1 MKLHPITKYFETSF
15 AFSLRFFTTCETEP
29 CNCHQNLN
37 VRVVFQKMRGY
48 KANQMHEI
56 KTRKSYKSARK
67 LKKKLN
73 LLNY

>member
-15 AFSLRFFTTCETEP
+15 TFSLRFFTTFETEP

-48 KANQMHEI
+48 KANQNQMHEI
-56 KTRKSYKSARK
+56 KTKKSYKSARK
-67 LKKKLN
+67 LKKKLIKE
-73 LLNY
+73 